1 MIGIAVEVK
10 KRQLA
15 KTFFLMSLGGGG
27 GASLKKRGG

>member
-27 GASLKKRGG
+27 ELA